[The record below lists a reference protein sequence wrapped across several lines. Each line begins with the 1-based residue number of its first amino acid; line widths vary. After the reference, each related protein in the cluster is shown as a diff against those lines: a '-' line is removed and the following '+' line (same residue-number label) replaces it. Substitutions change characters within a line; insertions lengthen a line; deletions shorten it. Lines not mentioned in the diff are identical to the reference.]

1 MRSWGCMTSL
11 KIHHIIQGL
20 VRGQWWVIDRSFND
34 RETTLYQKAY
44 NVGDQHLE
52 VCFFMEMKRYQREPK
67 PTCHE
72 WRLKKSTR
80 NLWEF
85 ESSTHLRLCY
95 SADSLETSILN
106 SINLLKNMIL
116 YSINSTQLNSAVIRW
131 PFHVFFFLF
140 PSFGRLCGDASFES
154 KNNGQVIM
162 FNWQPYLTRNQL
174 KKTKQQYIQSNSFK
188 TRRWRVDQAHHPQ
201 IINIDKE
208 IGNPKILILRGNG
221 SPKILGSHRNEW
233 QSLKNGSIE

>member
-1 MRSWGCMTSL
+1 MEIKEIHQESL
-11 KIHHIIQGL
+11 GIR
-20 VRGQWWVIDRSFND
+20 VFNSL
-34 RETTLYQKAY
+34 TTLLLSRFPGNLDSKLNQLIEKHDFIL
-44 NVGDQHLE
+44 DQL
-52 VCFFMEMKRYQREPK
+52 
-67 PTCHE
+67 
-72 WRLKKSTR
+72 
-80 NLWEF
+80 
-85 ESSTHLRLCY
+85 
-95 SADSLETSILN
+95 
-106 SINLLKNMIL
+106 
-116 YSINSTQLNSAVIRW
+116 NSTQQSSVGLFMI
-131 PFHVFFFLF
+131 FFFLF